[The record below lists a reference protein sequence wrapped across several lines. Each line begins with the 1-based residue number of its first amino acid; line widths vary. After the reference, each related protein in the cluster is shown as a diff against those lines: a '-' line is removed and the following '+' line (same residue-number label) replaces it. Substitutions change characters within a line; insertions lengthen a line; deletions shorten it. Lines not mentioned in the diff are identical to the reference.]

1 MHTFTKFFYCNCNKN
16 ITGGRSPKNQIKG
29 FYSLCN
35 HARQIF
41 LMKIFTTKKET
52 ATYFANKG
60 ERVTGFVPTMGALHQ
75 GHISLIKQA
84 QQSTAEVVCSIFVN
98 PTQFNDPKDLEK
110 YPRPIAADI
119 QMLEQVGCDVLFN
132 PPVNEIYDDNEK
144 WHLNLGDLEHLLEG
158 EFRPGHYQGVTQVVY
173 KLFSIVKPDV
183 AFFGQKDYQ
192 QFLVISK
199 MVELLEMP
207 VKLVMC
213 PIERENDGL
222 AMSSRNIHL
231 TPYDR
236 ENALILSKT
245 LNWVKNNFDVHN
257 IAAIKQQ
264 AGQMIGNQPGVE
276 LEYFEIVDGQTL
288 HTATAESQ
296 SVVALVA
303 ARVGKTRLIDNMLI
317 D

>member
-1 MHTFTKFFYCNCNKN
+1 
-16 ITGGRSPKNQIKG
+16 
-29 FYSLCN
+29 
-35 HARQIF
+35 
-41 LMKIFTTKKET
+41 MKIFTTKKEIT
-52 ATYFANKG
+52 HYFTHKTG
-60 ERVTGFVPTMGALHQ
+60 KIVGFVPTLGALHQ
-75 GHISLIKQA
+75 GHMSLIKQA
-84 QQSTAEVVCSIFVN
+84 QQNSTEVVCSIFVN

-119 QMLEQVGCDVLFN
+119 SMLEQVGCDILFN

-144 WHLNLGDLEHLLEG
+144 WHLNIGDLEHLLEG

-173 KLFSIVKPDV
+173 KLFSIVKPDI

-199 MVELLEMP
+199 MVELLNMP

-231 TPYDR
+231 TPDDR
-236 ENALILSKT
+236 HHALILFKALS
-245 LNWVKNNFDVHN
+245 WVKNNFDAGN
-257 IAAIKQQ
+257 IPAIKQQ
-264 AGQMIGNQPGVE
+264 AGLMISNEPGIE

-288 HTATAESQ
+288 HTATADTKNI
-296 SVVALVA
+296 VALVA
-303 ARVGKTRLIDNMLI
+303 ARAGKTRLIDNMLI
-317 D
+317 GS